1 MSGHD
6 DARCRGKQRLD
17 RETAQ
22 AIAKRAN
29 RRQDTR
35 LNAFRCSTCGGWH
48 VGSHTA
54 PRACRSKRPVV
65 DSPSDV
71 DDITLRGCHA

>member
-1 MSGHD
+1 MTD
-6 DARCRGKQRLD
+6 DARCRGKQRLE

-35 LNAFRCSTCGGWH
+35 LNAYRCPACGGWH
-48 VGSHTA
+48 VGSLVS
-54 PRACRSKRPVV
+54 PRGYRQNRSKRPRI
-65 DSPSDV
+65 DFFGDG
-71 DDITLRGCHA
+71 DA